1 MRLSEG
7 GPNAPDPR
15 WNKVDSQRLI
25 LEFCSSWQLQNICC
39 ACSIHSVT
47 GGMLS
52 LCSFFFFSF
61 SVLELKLKESELGN
75 LDIEHASPKR
85 EWLEVLASRMP

>member
-25 LEFCSSWQLQNICC
+25 LEICSSWQLQNIC

-52 LCSFFFFSF
+52 LFFFFFFSF

-75 LDIEHASPKR
+75 LDI
-85 EWLEVLASRMP
+85 

>member
-25 LEFCSSWQLQNICC
+25 LEICSSWQLQNICC

-52 LCSFFFFSF
+52 LCSFFFFF
-61 SVLELKLKESELGN
+61 FGFR
-75 LDIEHASPKR
+75 IEIERVRIGKFRHITR
-85 EWLEVLASRMP
+85 

>member
-25 LEFCSSWQLQNICC
+25 LEICSSWQLQNIC

-52 LCSFFFFSF
+52 LCSFFFFLF
-61 SVLELKLKESELGN
+61 
-75 LDIEHASPKR
+75 R
-85 EWLEVLASRMP
+85 F

>member
-25 LEFCSSWQLQNICC
+25 LEICSSWQLQNIC

-52 LCSFFFFSF
+52 LCSFFFFFFSF

-75 LDIEHASPKR
+75 LDI
-85 EWLEVLASRMP
+85 